1 MSIPRAAMPRM
12 RQVWRLAAPV
22 IAAAFIGGC
31 SSYTVSNTTPPSQ
44 PTPVGSLTIAPQ
56 GPCVA
61 PAGAQQFTANLTNL
75 TGSGVNWSVDSVP
88 GGNATVGTIT
98 GDGLYGAPSASGQHT
113 IQAVSQTDSKAS
125 ASTTISVTAAP
136 GFAVSPDSA
145 TLPASAQQSFQGQT
159 CGVPEPNVAWSVD
172 GVSGGNP
179 SAGTITADGIYTAP
193 AAPGSHTVQAT
204 ELAHSKT
211 DTAAVTV
218 STSGIVV
225 DFGSRTN
232 TQHPIPAGILG
243 VNHVDWWYGQAQEA
257 QVAQAGFTVSRT
269 YAKLSDIYATT
280 TPNWA
285 AIDPQM
291 TKLQATGFHVL
302 LQLAFTPSWLQP
314 SPNSCTGDKTKAPP
328 ASAAKWA
335 QLVKS
340 IVAHLDAKFPGVVT
354 DYEIWNEPDSGGMCG
369 TSNKLNSY
377 LAMYAAAA
385 PLIKQQAAADG
396 HTVRVGG
403 PASSSMNPTW
413 FQAIL
418 TNASTAPYVDFVSY
432 HQYFAGSADLNA
444 TWDTY
449 NGTTPIYPRTQ
460 NSSSGAA
467 AIYASAVKTVSAG
480 KQPHPTTTPV
490 YVDEFNTNWAFKK
503 ECCRNDP
510 TYSPVFN
517 ALYVSDAMNTVYS
530 GTSHVPGQLT
540 YYAAVSEPGFC
551 VLGDWDAN
559 MDCSH
564 ASGAPVPYP
573 QYYAYELMASAG
585 YLAMNSG
592 GYMAASVSPASNGSG
607 LIASAFYTAKQDS
620 ILIVNPTGNSY
631 SQTLSIHNPGF
642 SSLSAM
648 LYKIVGGRS
657 ISKASLSLTGS
668 GTTYTAPLTIPP
680 YTVVGIAIK

>member
-1 MSIPRAAMPRM
+1 MPGM
-12 RQVWRLAAPV
+12 RQVCRLAAPIV
-22 IAAAFIGGC
+22 AAALIGSC
-31 SSYTVSNTTPPSQ
+31 SSYRVSNTTPPSQ

-61 PAGAQQFTANLTNL
+61 PAGAQQFTANLTNV
-75 TGSGVNWSVDSVP
+75 TGSGVNWSVDSVQ
-88 GGNATVGTIT
+88 GGNANVGTIT
-98 GDGLYGAPSASGQHT
+98 GDGLYGAPSAAGQHT

-125 ASTTISVTAAP
+125 ASTTVTVTTTP

-145 TLPASAQQSFQGQT
+145 TLPASGQQSFQGQT

-172 GVSGGNP
+172 GVAGGNS
-179 SAGTITADGIYTAP
+179 SAGTITADGVYTAP

-204 ELAHSKT
+204 ELAHNKA

-243 VNHVDWWYGQAQEA
+243 VNHADWWYGQAQEQ
-257 QVAQAGFTVSRT
+257 QVAQAGFTLSRT
-269 YAKLSDIYATT
+269 YAKFSDIYATKQ
-280 TPNWA
+280 PNWA

-291 TKLQATGFHVL
+291 SKLQASGFHVL

-314 SPNSCTGDKTKAPP
+314 SPNSCSGDKTKAPP
-328 ASAAKWA
+328 ADVHAWA
-335 QLVKS
+335 QLAKS
-340 IVAHLDAKFPGVVT
+340 IVAHLDGKFPGMVT

-377 LAMYAAAA
+377 LALYAAAA
-385 PLIKQQAAADG
+385 PAIKQQAAADG

-403 PASSSMNPTW
+403 PAASSMNSAW
-413 FQAIL
+413 FQAL
-418 TNASTAPYVDFVSY
+418 LANGSTAPYVDFVSY
-432 HQYFAGSADLNA
+432 HQYFAGSSNINA
-444 TWDTY
+444 TWDTN
-449 NGTTPIYPRTQ
+449 NGTTPIYQLTQ
-460 NSSSGAA
+460 NSSTGAA
-467 AIYASAVKTVSAG
+467 AIYASALKIVSAG
-480 KQPHPTTTPV
+480 KQPHASATPI
-490 YVDEFNTNWAFKK
+490 YIDEFNTNWAFLVD
-503 ECCRNDP
+503 CCRNDP

-517 ALYVSDAMNTVYS
+517 ALYVSDVMNTVYS
-530 GTSHVPGQLT
+530 GSSHVPGQLT
-540 YYAAVSEPGFC
+540 YYAAVSLPGFC
-551 VLGDWDAN
+551 LLGDWNSD

-564 ASGAPVPYP
+564 NSGAPVPYP
-573 QYYAYELMASAG
+573 QYYAYELMSSPN

-592 GYMAASVSPASNGSG
+592 GSMAASVSPASNASG

-620 ILIVNPTGNSY
+620 ILIVNPTSKSY
-631 SQTLSIHNPGF
+631 SQTLSIRNPGF
-642 SSLSAM
+642 SSLSAT

-680 YTVVGIAIK
+680 YTVLGIAIK